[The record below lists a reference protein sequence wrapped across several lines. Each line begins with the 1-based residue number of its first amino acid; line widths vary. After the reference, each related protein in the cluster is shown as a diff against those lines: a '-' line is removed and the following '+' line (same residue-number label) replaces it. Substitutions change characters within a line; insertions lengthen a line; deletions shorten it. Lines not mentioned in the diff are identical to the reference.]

1 MGSEFVE
8 TGDTQG
14 VRTEKREG
22 NGHDTSLSTL
32 RPPVQLTDAARETTP
47 LHESMERTPSVS
59 DDGTTSAT
67 L

>member
-8 TGDTQG
+8 TGDTQF
-14 VRTEKREG
+14 VKTEKSEEVMG
-22 NGHDTSLSTL
+22 TSLSTL